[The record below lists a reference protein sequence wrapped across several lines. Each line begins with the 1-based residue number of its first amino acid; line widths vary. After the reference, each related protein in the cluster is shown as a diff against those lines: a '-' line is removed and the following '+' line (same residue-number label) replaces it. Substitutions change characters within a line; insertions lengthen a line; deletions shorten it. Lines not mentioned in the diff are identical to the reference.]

1 MAVKTCQ
8 CPLDAAISDLVD
20 LDCPTKFGQI
30 GKIAFQQVDQPFTD
44 ITSITE
50 WTGYIGA
57 TDATK
62 IQVTPIL
69 HGQESTPAEPVTVGG
84 AGDNTV
90 YDGTIEI
97 VSDGIYQINFN
108 LRNPSPAVLNALKEY
123 ECEVSRLGI
132 YLGGR
137 DFVISK
143 SNDDGAGNIT
153 SSAIPVSSLYVQSSP
168 ALNGNTDANI
178 AQIQMVLDASWFSNS
193 LVSTLAFDFTSLVNG

>member
-20 LDCPTKFGQI
+20 LECPTKFGQI
-30 GKIAFQQVDQPFTD
+30 GKIAFQQVDQTFTD
-44 ITSITE
+44 ITDQAE
-50 WTGYIGA
+50 WTTYLAA

-143 SNDDGAGNIT
+143 SD

-178 AQIQMVLDASWFSNS
+178 AQIQIILDASWFSNS

>member
-8 CPLDAAISDLVD
+8 CPLDAAITDLVD

-30 GKIAFQQVDQPFTD
+30 GKIAFQQVGQPFTD
-44 ITSITE
+44 ITLISE
-50 WTGYIGA
+50 WTTALAA

-62 IQVTPIL
+62 VQVTPIL
-69 HGQESTPAEPVTVGG
+69 HAQESTPPEPVTVGG

-90 YDGTIEI
+90 YDGTIEV
-97 VSDGIYQINFN
+97 VSEGIYQINFSI
-108 LRNPSPAVLNALKEY
+108 RNPSPAVLNALKAY
-123 ECEVSRLGI
+123 ECEVSRLGV

-137 DFVISK
+137 DFILSK

-178 AQIQMVLDASWFSNS
+178 AQIQMVLDATWFSNA
-193 LVSTLAFDFTSLVNG
+193 LVSTIAFDFTSLVNG